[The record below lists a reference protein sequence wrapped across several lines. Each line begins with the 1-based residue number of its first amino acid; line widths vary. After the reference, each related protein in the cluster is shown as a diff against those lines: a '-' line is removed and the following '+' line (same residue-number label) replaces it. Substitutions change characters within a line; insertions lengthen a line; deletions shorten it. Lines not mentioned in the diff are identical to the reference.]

1 MQGMQ
6 AIPNLTPEANQG
18 QGITG
23 SLIEALAKERE
34 LKRLADAQRDIALQ
48 LETNPATIT
57 DQNSQEVT
65 AKTQE
70 ETAKGIAGVLEKR
83 QGDMQANM
91 NRAAQGPPQGVPAA
105 GGQMASF
112 AQGGIVGYSNGGQ
125 TSSRAGRAIGG
136 AMDWVKENPLKAAEY
151 ASYGLMLIPGVGLAR
166 LGVGVAAKVG
176 GAALGKFAPGLL
188 PKLGGGIKGL
198 AKKAFTKPGPYKPKP
213 GQTVYQN
220 PKTKAFESLDPTKR
234 AAKGLGSLPS
244 NSRLFSP
251 TRTAGTVGTAGYLGS
266 KLFGGQEPEVQER
279 NISEGKFGPG
289 SLEGLGPAYPK
300 EPMEP
305 PSEKRKTGISD
316 EFLAT
321 LRGARKGDMTGARM
335 AYKAGQK
342 GSELENLKFQSLD
355 SYRQLTS
362 TQIGVNNLMQQ
373 KAKLLKEFAVIKQ
386 NDPIFQI
393 VNKAKMDLMKAMESG
408 DNSKITTAQQKV
420 TTAQQEASKRWAEAN
435 PVEAQALENIEKALE
450 EARARQSN
458 VSTNWMGS
466 SPISS
471 DFNVKRTN

>member
-34 LKRLADAQRDIALQ
+34 LKRLADASRAITLQ
-48 LETNPATIT
+48 LETNPTTIV
-57 DQNSQEVT
+57 DQNSKEVT

-112 AQGGIVGYSNGGQ
+112 AQGGIVGYAPGGQ
-125 TSSRAGRAIGG
+125 TSSRAGRAL
-136 AMDWVKENPLKAAEY
+136 DWVKENPLKAAEY
-151 ASYGLMLIPGVGLAR
+151 ASYGLMLVPGVGLAR
-166 LGVGVAAKVG
+166 LGAGVAAKVG

-198 AKKAFTKPGPYKPKP
+198 AKKAFTKPYKAKP

-234 AAKGLGSLPS
+234 TAKGLGGLPRS
-244 NSRLFSP
+244 FSP
-251 TRTAGTVGTAGYLGS
+251 TRTAGTVGAAGYLGS
-266 KLFGGQEPEVQER
+266 KLFGGQEPEVQ
-279 NISEGKFGPG
+279 SEQTTAFDPYPQKTPTPTPT
-289 SLEGLGPAYPK
+289 PAPAVAK
-300 EPMEP
+300 
-305 PSEKRKTGISD
+305 KKTGISD

-335 AYKAGQK
+335 AYKAGQAE
-342 GSELENLKFQSLD
+342 SELDRLKFQGADYYNQMSTTLTGLNSLRTQQ
-355 SYRQLTS
+355 SKLMKEISAIKLT
-362 TQIGVNNLMQQ
+362 
-373 KAKLLKEFAVIKQ
+373 
-386 NDPIFQI
+386 DPIFQAA
-393 VNKAKMDLMKAMESG
+393 NKAEKAYQEAVEDG
-408 DNSKITTAQQKV
+408 DNSKIIAAK
-420 TTAQQEASKRWAEAN
+420 QEVAIQNKNAMERWAAKYPAEA
-435 PVEAQALENIEKALE
+435 AALQKLSASIAEG
-450 EARARQSN
+450 EARQQSIGKN
-458 VSTNWMGS
+458 WYGDSPSSTN
-466 SPISS
+466 S
-471 DFNVKRTN
+471 DFKVKKIN

>member
-34 LKRLADAQRDIALQ
+34 LKRLADASRAITLQ
-48 LETNPATIT
+48 LETNPTTIV
-57 DQNSQEVT
+57 DQNSKEVT

-70 ETAKGIAGVLEKR
+70 ETAKGIAGVLQKR

-125 TSSRAGRAIGG
+125 T
-136 AMDWVKENPLKAAEY
+136 EY
-151 ASYGLMLIPGVGLAR
+151 ASLGLMFIPGVGLAN
-166 LGVGVAAKVG
+166 LGRVAAMRGVT
-176 GAALGKFAPGLL
+176 KFAPGLAS
-188 PKLGGGIKGL
+188 KMSGGVKGL

-234 AAKGLGSLPS
+234 AAKGLGGLPRS
-244 NSRLFSP
+244 FSP
-251 TRTAGTVGTAGYLGS
+251 TRTAGTVGAAGYLGS
-266 KLFGGQEPEVQER
+266 KLFGGQEPEVQAEQTTAFDPYPQ
-279 NISEGKFGPG
+279 KTPTTT
-289 SLEGLGPAYPK
+289 PAPAVAK
-300 EPMEP
+300 
-305 PSEKRKTGISD
+305 KKTGISD

-335 AYKAGQK
+335 AYQAGQK
-342 GSELENLKFQSLD
+342 QSELNNLKFKSED
-355 SYRQLTS
+355 YYRQMSGTISGLNS
-362 TQIGVNNLMQQ
+362 LRTQQNNLM
-373 KAKLLKEFAVIKQ
+373 AELAEIKQ
-386 NDPIFQI
+386 TSPVFQI
-393 VNKAKMDLMKAMESG
+393 VREAEMEYLKATKSG
-408 DNSKITTAQQKV
+408 DNSKIIDAKQKV
-420 TTAQQEASKRWAEAN
+420 DKAQRVALKRWEEQNPAETAALRKLSTAIAEA
-435 PVEAQALENIEKALE
+435 E
-450 EARARQSN
+450 ARQSN
-458 VSTNWMGS
+458 ISTNWMGS
-466 SPISS
+466 TPTSS
-471 DFNVKRTN
+471 DLKVKRTN

>member
-34 LKRLADAQRDIALQ
+34 LKRLADASRAITLQ
-48 LETNPATIT
+48 LETNPTTIV
-57 DQNSQEVT
+57 DQNSKEVT

-112 AQGGIVGYSNGGQ
+112 AQGGIVGYAPGGQ
-125 TSSRAGRAIGG
+125 TSSRAGRAL
-136 AMDWVKENPLKAAEY
+136 DWVKENPLKAAEY
-151 ASYGLMLIPGVGLAR
+151 ASYGLMLVPGVGLAR
-166 LGVGVAAKVG
+166 LGAGVAAKVG

-198 AKKAFTKPGPYKPKP
+198 AKKAFTKPYKAKP

-234 AAKGLGSLPS
+234 TAKGLGGLPRS
-244 NSRLFSP
+244 FSP
-251 TRTAGTVGTAGYLGS
+251 ARTAGTVGTAGYLGTS
-266 KLFGGQEPEVQER
+266 LLGGQEPEAPQ
-279 NISEGKFGPG
+279 
-289 SLEGLGPAYPK
+289 LETKPPSDFGPAYPK
-300 EPMEP
+300 TPTTTP
-305 PSEKRKTGISD
+305 APAVAKKKTGISD

-335 AYKAGQK
+335 AYKAGQAE
-342 GSELENLKFQSLD
+342 SELDRLKFQGADYYNQMSTTLTGLNSLRTQQ
-355 SYRQLTS
+355 SKLMKEISAIKLT
-362 TQIGVNNLMQQ
+362 
-373 KAKLLKEFAVIKQ
+373 
-386 NDPIFQI
+386 DPIFQAA
-393 VNKAKMDLMKAMESG
+393 NKAEKAYQEAVKDG
-408 DNSKITTAQQKV
+408 DNSKIIAAK
-420 TTAQQEASKRWAEAN
+420 QEVAIQNKNAMERWAAKYPAEA
-435 PVEAQALENIEKALE
+435 AALQKLSASIAEG
-450 EARARQSN
+450 EARQQSIGKN
-458 VSTNWMGS
+458 WYGDSPNSTN
-466 SPISS
+466 S
-471 DFNVKRTN
+471 DFKVKKIN

>member
-1 MQGMQ
+1 MQ

-34 LKRLADAQRDIALQ
+34 LKRLADASRAITLQ
-48 LETNPATIT
+48 LETNPTTIV
-57 DQNSQEVT
+57 DQNSKEVT

-70 ETAKGIAGVLEKR
+70 ETAKGIAGVLQKR

-112 AQGGIVGYSNGGQ
+112 AQGGIVGYAPGGQ
-125 TSSRAGRAIGG
+125 TSSRAGRAL
-136 AMDWVKENPLKAAEY
+136 DWVKENPLKAAEY
-151 ASYGLMLIPGVGLAR
+151 ASYGLMLVPGVGLAR
-166 LGVGVAAKVG
+166 LGAGVAAKVG

-198 AKKAFTKPGPYKPKP
+198 AKKAFTKPYKAKP

-234 AAKGLGSLPS
+234 TAKGLGGLPRS
-244 NSRLFSP
+244 FSP
-251 TRTAGTVGTAGYLGS
+251 ARTAGTVGTAGYLGTS
-266 KLFGGQEPEVQER
+266 LLGGQEPEAPQ
-279 NISEGKFGPG
+279 
-289 SLEGLGPAYPK
+289 LETKPPSDFGPAYPK
-300 EPMEP
+300 TPTTTP
-305 PSEKRKTGISD
+305 APAVAKKKTGISD

-342 GSELENLKFQSLD
+342 GSELENLKFQSQD
-355 SYRQLTS
+355 YYRQMSGTISGLNSLRTQQNSLMAELAEVKQTS
-362 TQIGVNNLMQQ
+362 PV
-373 KAKLLKEFAVIKQ
+373 
-386 NDPIFQI
+386 FQI
-393 VNKAKMDLMKAMESG
+393 VREAEMEYLKATKSG
-408 DNSKITTAQQKV
+408 DNSKIIDAKQKV
-420 TTAQQEASKRWAEAN
+420 DEAQRVALKRWEEQNPAETAALRKLSTAIAEA
-435 PVEAQALENIEKALE
+435 E
-450 EARARQSN
+450 ARQSN
-458 VSTNWMGS
+458 ISTNWMGS
-466 SPISS
+466 TPTSS
-471 DFNVKRTN
+471 DLKVKRTN

>member
-1 MQGMQ
+1 MQ

-34 LKRLADAQRDIALQ
+34 LKRLADASRAITLQ
-48 LETNPATIT
+48 LETNPTTIV
-57 DQNSQEVT
+57 DQNSKEVT

-112 AQGGIVGYSNGGQ
+112 AQGGIVGYAPGGQ
-125 TSSRAGRAIGG
+125 TSSRAGRAL
-136 AMDWVKENPLKAAEY
+136 DWVKENPLKAAEY
-151 ASYGLMLIPGVGLAR
+151 ASYGLMLVPGVGLAR
-166 LGVGVAAKVG
+166 LGAGVAAKVG

-198 AKKAFTKPGPYKPKP
+198 AKKAFTKPYKAKP

-234 AAKGLGSLPS
+234 TAKGLGGLPRS
-244 NSRLFSP
+244 FSP
-251 TRTAGTVGTAGYLGS
+251 ARTAGTVGTAGYLGTS
-266 KLFGGQEPEVQER
+266 LLGGQEPEAPQ
-279 NISEGKFGPG
+279 
-289 SLEGLGPAYPK
+289 LETKPPSDFGPAYPK
-300 EPMEP
+300 TPTTTP
-305 PSEKRKTGISD
+305 APAVAKKKTGISD

-342 GSELENLKFQSLD
+342 GSELENLKFQSQD
-355 SYRQLTS
+355 YYRQMSGTISGLNSLRTQQNSLMAELAEVKQTS
-362 TQIGVNNLMQQ
+362 PV
-373 KAKLLKEFAVIKQ
+373 
-386 NDPIFQI
+386 FQI
-393 VNKAKMDLMKAMESG
+393 VREAEMEYLKATKSG
-408 DNSKITTAQQKV
+408 DNSKIIDAKQKV
-420 TTAQQEASKRWAEAN
+420 DEAQRVALKRWEEQNPAETAALRKLSTAIAEA
-435 PVEAQALENIEKALE
+435 E
-450 EARARQSN
+450 ARQSN
-458 VSTNWMGS
+458 ISTNWMGS
-466 SPISS
+466 TPTSS
-471 DFNVKRTN
+471 DLKVKRTN

>member
-34 LKRLADAQRDIALQ
+34 LKRLADASRAITLQ
-48 LETNPATIT
+48 LETNPTTIV
-57 DQNSQEVT
+57 DQNSKEVT

-112 AQGGIVGYSNGGQ
+112 AQGGIVGYSNGGP
-125 TSSRAGRAIGG
+125 TSSRASRKIGG
-136 AMDWVKENPLKAAEY
+136 AMDWVKENPGKAAEI
-151 ASYGLMLIPGVGLAR
+151 ASLGLMFIPGVGLAN
-166 LGVGVAAKVG
+166 LGRIAAMRGVA
-176 GAALGKFAPGLL
+176 KFAPGLAS
-188 PKLGGGIKGL
+188 KMSGGVKGL

-234 AAKGLGSLPS
+234 AAKGLGGLPS

-251 TRTAGTVGTAGYLGS
+251 TRTAGTVGAAGYLGS
-266 KLFGGQEPEVQER
+266 KLLGGQEPEPEVQ
-279 NISEGKFGPG
+279 SEQTTAFDPYPQKTPTTT
-289 SLEGLGPAYPK
+289 PAPAVAK
-300 EPMEP
+300 
-305 PSEKRKTGISD
+305 KKTGISD

-335 AYKAGQK
+335 AYQAGQK
-342 GSELENLKFQSLD
+342 QSELNNLKFKSED
-355 SYRQLTS
+355 YYRQMSGTISGLNS
-362 TQIGVNNLMQQ
+362 LRTQQNNLM
-373 KAKLLKEFAVIKQ
+373 AELAEIKQ
-386 NDPIFQI
+386 TSPVFQI
-393 VNKAKMDLMKAMESG
+393 VREAEMEYLKATKSG
-408 DNSKITTAQQKV
+408 DNSKIIDAKQKV
-420 TTAQQEASKRWAEAN
+420 DKAQRVALKRWEEQNPAETAALRKLSTAIAEA
-435 PVEAQALENIEKALE
+435 E
-450 EARARQSN
+450 ARQSN
-458 VSTNWMGS
+458 ISTNWMGS
-466 SPISS
+466 TPTSS
-471 DFNVKRTN
+471 DLKVKRTN

>member
-34 LKRLADAQRDIALQ
+34 LKRLADASRAITLQ
-48 LETNPATIT
+48 LETNPTTIV
-57 DQNSQEVT
+57 DQNSKEVT

-70 ETAKGIAGVLEKR
+70 ETAKGIAGVLQKR

-112 AQGGIVGYSNGGQ
+112 AQGGIVGYAPGGQ
-125 TSSRAGRAIGG
+125 TSSRAGRAL
-136 AMDWVKENPLKAAEY
+136 DWVKENPLKAAEY
-151 ASYGLMLIPGVGLAR
+151 ASYGLMLVPGVGLAR
-166 LGVGVAAKVG
+166 LGAGVAAKVG

-198 AKKAFTKPGPYKPKP
+198 AKKAFTKPYKAKP

-234 AAKGLGSLPS
+234 TAKGLGGLPRS
-244 NSRLFSP
+244 FSP
-251 TRTAGTVGTAGYLGS
+251 TRTAGTVGAAGYLGS
-266 KLFGGQEPEVQER
+266 KLFGGQEPEVPQLGEKPP
-279 NISEGKFGPG
+279 SDF
-289 SLEGLGPAYPK
+289 GPAYPK

-305 PSEKRKTGISD
+305 PSKKRKTGISD

-355 SYRQLTS
+355 SYRQLTA
-362 TQIGVNNLMQQ
+362 TQTGINNLMQQ
-373 KAKLLKEFAVIKQ
+373 KAKLLKEMSELKQ
-386 NDPIFQI
+386 NSPLFQPLR
-393 VNKAKMDLMKAMESG
+393 VAQTELVKAMESG
-408 DNSKITTAQQKV
+408 DNSKITAAQEEV
-420 TTAQQEASKRWAEAN
+420 ARAQQEALKRWTEAN
-435 PVEAQALENIEKALE
+435 PVEAKAIEDLERALQ

-466 SPISS
+466 SPTSS

>member
-34 LKRLADAQRDIALQ
+34 LKRLADASRAITLQ
-48 LETNPATIT
+48 LETNPTTIV
-57 DQNSQEVT
+57 DQNSKEVT

-70 ETAKGIAGVLEKR
+70 ETAKGIAGVLQKR

-112 AQGGIVGYSNGGQ
+112 AQGGIVGYAPGGQ
-125 TSSRAGRAIGG
+125 TSSRAGRAL
-136 AMDWVKENPLKAAEY
+136 DWVKENPLKAAEY
-151 ASYGLMLIPGVGLAR
+151 ASYGLMLVPGVGLAR
-166 LGVGVAAKVG
+166 LGAGVAAKVG

-198 AKKAFTKPGPYKPKP
+198 AKKAFTKPYKAKP

-234 AAKGLGSLPS
+234 TAKGLGGLPRS
-244 NSRLFSP
+244 FSP
-251 TRTAGTVGTAGYLGS
+251 ARTAGTVGTAGYLGTS
-266 KLFGGQEPEVQER
+266 LLGGQEPEAPQ
-279 NISEGKFGPG
+279 
-289 SLEGLGPAYPK
+289 LETKPPSDFGPAYPK
-300 EPMEP
+300 TPTTTP
-305 PSEKRKTGISD
+305 APAVAKKKTGISD

-342 GSELENLKFQSLD
+342 GSELENLKFQSQD
-355 SYRQLTS
+355 YYRQMSGTISGLNSLRTQQNSLMAELAEVKQTS
-362 TQIGVNNLMQQ
+362 PV
-373 KAKLLKEFAVIKQ
+373 
-386 NDPIFQI
+386 FQI
-393 VNKAKMDLMKAMESG
+393 VREAEMEYLKATKSG
-408 DNSKITTAQQKV
+408 DNSKIIDAKQKV
-420 TTAQQEASKRWAEAN
+420 DEAQRVALKRWEEQNPAETAALRKLSTAIAEA
-435 PVEAQALENIEKALE
+435 E
-450 EARARQSN
+450 ARQSN
-458 VSTNWMGS
+458 ISTNWMGS
-466 SPISS
+466 TPTSS
-471 DFNVKRTN
+471 DLKVKRTN

>member
-34 LKRLADAQRDIALQ
+34 LKRLADASRAITLQ
-48 LETNPATIT
+48 LETNPTTIV

-70 ETAKGIAGVLEKR
+70 ETAKGIAGVLQKR

-105 GGQMASF
+105 GGQIASF

-136 AMDWVKENPLKAAEY
+136 AMDWVKENPGKAAEI
-151 ASYGLMLIPGVGLAR
+151 ASLGLMFIPGVGLAN
-166 LGVGVAAKVG
+166 LGRVAAMRGVA
-176 GAALGKFAPGLL
+176 KFAPGLAS
-188 PKLGGGIKGL
+188 KMSGGVKGL

-234 AAKGLGSLPS
+234 AAKGLGGLPS

-251 TRTAGTVGTAGYLGS
+251 TRTAGTVGAAGYLGS
-266 KLFGGQEPEVQER
+266 KLLGGQEPEPEVQ
-279 NISEGKFGPG
+279 SEQTTAFDPYPQKTPTTT
-289 SLEGLGPAYPK
+289 PAPAVAK
-300 EPMEP
+300 
-305 PSEKRKTGISD
+305 KKTGISD

-335 AYKAGQK
+335 AYQAGQK
-342 GSELENLKFQSLD
+342 QSELNNLKFKSED
-355 SYRQLTS
+355 YYRQMSGTISGLNS
-362 TQIGVNNLMQQ
+362 LRTQQNNLM
-373 KAKLLKEFAVIKQ
+373 AELAEIKQ
-386 NDPIFQI
+386 TSPVFQI
-393 VNKAKMDLMKAMESG
+393 VREAEMEYLKATKSG
-408 DNSKITTAQQKV
+408 DNSKIIDAKQKV
-420 TTAQQEASKRWAEAN
+420 DKAQRVALKRWEEQNPAETAALRKLSTAIAEA
-435 PVEAQALENIEKALE
+435 EAK
-450 EARARQSN
+450 QSN
-458 VSTNWMGS
+458 ISTNWMGS
-466 SPISS
+466 TPTSS
-471 DFNVKRTN
+471 DLKVKRTN

>member
-1 MQGMQ
+1 MQ

-34 LKRLADAQRDIALQ
+34 LKRLADASRAITLQ
-48 LETNPATIT
+48 LETNPTTIV
-57 DQNSQEVT
+57 DQNSKEVT

-112 AQGGIVGYSNGGQ
+112 AQGGIVGYAPGGQ
-125 TSSRAGRAIGG
+125 TSSRAGRAL
-136 AMDWVKENPLKAAEY
+136 DWVKENPLKAAEY
-151 ASYGLMLIPGVGLAR
+151 ASYGLMLVPGVGLAR
-166 LGVGVAAKVG
+166 LGAGVAAKVG
-176 GAALGKFAPGLL
+176 GAALGKFAPKLL

-234 AAKGLGSLPS
+234 AAKGLGGLPS

-266 KLFGGQEPEVQER
+266 KMFADLPEAPQ
-279 NISEGKFGPG
+279 
-289 SLEGLGPAYPK
+289 LEDYEKPPSDFGPAYPK
-300 EPMEP
+300 TPTTTP
-305 PSEKRKTGISD
+305 APAVAKKKTGISD

-342 GSELENLKFQSLD
+342 GSELENLKFQSQD
-355 SYRQLTS
+355 YYRQMSGTISGLNSLRTQQNSLMAELAEVKQTS
-362 TQIGVNNLMQQ
+362 PV
-373 KAKLLKEFAVIKQ
+373 
-386 NDPIFQI
+386 FQI
-393 VNKAKMDLMKAMESG
+393 VREAEMEYLKATKSG
-408 DNSKITTAQQKV
+408 DNSKIIDAKQKV
-420 TTAQQEASKRWAEAN
+420 DEAQRVALKRWEEQNPAETAALRKLSTAIAEA
-435 PVEAQALENIEKALE
+435 E
-450 EARARQSN
+450 ARQSN
-458 VSTNWMGS
+458 ISTNWMGS
-466 SPISS
+466 TPTSS
-471 DFNVKRTN
+471 DLKVKRTN

>member
-34 LKRLADAQRDIALQ
+34 LKRLADASRAITLQ
-48 LETNPATIT
+48 LETNPTTIV
-57 DQNSQEVT
+57 DQNSKEVT

-70 ETAKGIAGVLEKR
+70 ETAKGIAGVLQKR

-112 AQGGIVGYSNGGQ
+112 AQGGIVGYAPGGQ
-125 TSSRAGRAIGG
+125 TSSRAGRAL
-136 AMDWVKENPLKAAEY
+136 DWVKENPLKAAEY
-151 ASYGLMLIPGVGLAR
+151 ASYGLMLVPGVGLAR
-166 LGVGVAAKVG
+166 LGAGVAAKVG

-198 AKKAFTKPGPYKPKP
+198 AKKAFTKPYKAKP

-251 TRTAGTVGTAGYLGS
+251 TRTAGTVGAAGYLGS
-266 KLFGGQEPEVQER
+266 KLFGGQEPEVQ
-279 NISEGKFGPG
+279 SEQTTAFDPYPQKTPTPTTT
-289 SLEGLGPAYPK
+289 PAPAVAK
-300 EPMEP
+300 
-305 PSEKRKTGISD
+305 KKTGISD

-335 AYKAGQK
+335 AYKAGQAE
-342 GSELENLKFQSLD
+342 SELDRLKFQGADYYNQMSTTLTGLNSLRTQQ
-355 SYRQLTS
+355 SKLMKEISAIKLT
-362 TQIGVNNLMQQ
+362 
-373 KAKLLKEFAVIKQ
+373 
-386 NDPIFQI
+386 DPIFQAA
-393 VNKAKMDLMKAMESG
+393 NKAEKAYQEAVEDG
-408 DNSKITTAQQKV
+408 DNSKIIAAK
-420 TTAQQEASKRWAEAN
+420 QEVAIQNKNAMERWAAKYPAEA
-435 PVEAQALENIEKALE
+435 AALQKLSASIAEG
-450 EARARQSN
+450 EARQQSIGKN
-458 VSTNWMGS
+458 WYGDSPSSTN
-466 SPISS
+466 S
-471 DFNVKRTN
+471 DFKVKKIN

>member
-34 LKRLADAQRDIALQ
+34 LKRLADASRAITLQ
-48 LETNPATIT
+48 LETNPTTIV

-70 ETAKGIAGVLEKR
+70 ETAKGIAGVLQKR

-105 GGQMASF
+105 GGQIASF

-136 AMDWVKENPLKAAEY
+136 AMDWVKENPGKAAEI
-151 ASYGLMLIPGVGLAR
+151 ASLGLMFIPGVGLAN
-166 LGVGVAAKVG
+166 LGRVAAMRGVA
-176 GAALGKFAPGLL
+176 KFAPGLAS
-188 PKLGGGIKGL
+188 KMSGGVKGL

-234 AAKGLGSLPS
+234 AAKGLGGLPS

-251 TRTAGTVGTAGYLGS
+251 TRTAGTVGAAGYLGS
-266 KLFGGQEPEVQER
+266 KLLGGQEPEPEVQ
-279 NISEGKFGPG
+279 SEQTTAFDPYPQKTPTTT
-289 SLEGLGPAYPK
+289 PAPAVAK
-300 EPMEP
+300 
-305 PSEKRKTGISD
+305 KKTGISD

-335 AYKAGQK
+335 AYQAGQK
-342 GSELENLKFQSLD
+342 QSELNNLKFKSED
-355 SYRQLTS
+355 YYRQMSGTISGLNS
-362 TQIGVNNLMQQ
+362 LRTQQNNLM
-373 KAKLLKEFAVIKQ
+373 AELAEIKQ
-386 NDPIFQI
+386 TSPVFQI
-393 VNKAKMDLMKAMESG
+393 VREAEMEYLKATKSG
-408 DNSKITTAQQKV
+408 DNSKIIDAKQKV
-420 TTAQQEASKRWAEAN
+420 DKAQRVALKRWEEQNPAETAALRKLSTAIAEA
-435 PVEAQALENIEKALE
+435 E
-450 EARARQSN
+450 ARQSN
-458 VSTNWMGS
+458 ISTNWMGS
-466 SPISS
+466 TPTSS
-471 DFNVKRTN
+471 DLKVKRTN

>member
-34 LKRLADAQRDIALQ
+34 LKRLADASRAITLQ
-48 LETNPATIT
+48 LETNPTTIV
-57 DQNSQEVT
+57 DQNSKEVT

-70 ETAKGIAGVLEKR
+70 ETAKGIAGVLQKR

-112 AQGGIVGYSNGGQ
+112 AQGGIVGYAPGGQ
-125 TSSRAGRAIGG
+125 TSSRAGRAL
-136 AMDWVKENPLKAAEY
+136 DWVKENPLKAAEY
-151 ASYGLMLIPGVGLAR
+151 ASYGLMLVPGVGLAR
-166 LGVGVAAKVG
+166 LGAGVAAKVG

-198 AKKAFTKPGPYKPKP
+198 AKKAFTKPYKAKP

-234 AAKGLGSLPS
+234 TAKGLGGLPRS
-244 NSRLFSP
+244 FSP
-251 TRTAGTVGTAGYLGS
+251 TRTAGTVGTAGYLGTS
-266 KLFGGQEPEVQER
+266 LLGGQEPEAPQ
-279 NISEGKFGPG
+279 
-289 SLEGLGPAYPK
+289 LETKPPSDFGPAYPK
-300 EPMEP
+300 TPTTTP
-305 PSEKRKTGISD
+305 APAVAKKKTGISD

-342 GSELENLKFQSLD
+342 GSELENLKFQSQD
-355 SYRQLTS
+355 YYRQMSGTISGLNSLRTQQNSLMAELAEVKQTS
-362 TQIGVNNLMQQ
+362 PV
-373 KAKLLKEFAVIKQ
+373 
-386 NDPIFQI
+386 FQI
-393 VNKAKMDLMKAMESG
+393 VREAEMEYLKATKSG
-408 DNSKITTAQQKV
+408 DNSKIIDAKQKV
-420 TTAQQEASKRWAEAN
+420 DKAQRVALKRWEEQNPAETAALRKLSTAIAEA
-435 PVEAQALENIEKALE
+435 E
-450 EARARQSN
+450 ARQSN
-458 VSTNWMGS
+458 ISTNWMGS
-466 SPISS
+466 TPTSS
-471 DFNVKRTN
+471 DLKVKRTN